1 MAATWQQSAWVRNSW
16 PGAPQ
21 AACDC
26 RELGRGRRMGGG
38 GWGGSF
44 RQARLSTVVVV
55 GSCFLGREQ
64 ALGDTRP
71 ESALCR
77 HERLR
82 LGLCA

>member
-1 MAATWQQSAWVRNSW
+1 
-16 PGAPQ
+16 
-21 AACDC
+21 
-26 RELGRGRRMGGG
+26 MGGG

-44 RQARLSTVVVV
+44 RQARLSPVVVV